1 MHGGM
6 NWTLSSS
13 LGLCLRWSFPSGS
26 DCKVSARNAGDPGL
40 IPWRRKMATHSR
52 TLAWEIPWTE
62 EPEWVAKSRI
72 QLSDFTFTLLKVRA
86 GRKGWVIF
94 VEKAGLACMDRL
106 SSSLTFQQ
114 SSSLSQL
121 PSFPEGKVRP
131 AEKRHWLLISSLVA
145 HPPADTD
152 GARGGA
158 LGEVM
163 RWDLWAE
170 KKQNL
175 LPWIIDF
182 PVEWRWIHV

>member
-1 MHGGM
+1 
-6 NWTLSSS
+6 
-13 LGLCLRWSFPSGS
+13 
-26 DCKVSARNAGDPGL
+26 
-40 IPWRRKMATHSR
+40 MATHSR

-121 PSFPEGKVRP
+121 PSFPEGKT
-131 AEKRHWLLISSLVA
+131 SLHSIWRDVYFRRFDKERWVLGDYPSGPVVKTSNSKA
-145 HPPADTD
+145 
-152 GARGGA
+152 GGA
-158 LGEVM
+158 GLNPD
-163 RWDLWAE
+163 RRAKIPHA
-170 KKQNL
+170 KKQN
-175 LPWIIDF
+175 
-182 PVEWRWIHV
+182 

>member
-1 MHGGM
+1 MAQTVKCLPAMQETQVWSHREGKWQPTPELLPGKFHG
-6 NWTLSSS
+6 LRS
-13 LGLCLRWSFPSGS
+13 LIGYSP
-26 DCKVSARNAGDPGL
+26 
-40 IPWRRKMATHSR
+40 
-52 TLAWEIPWTE
+52 
-62 EPEWVAKSRI
+62 WVAKSRI